1 MEQDPGAAMT
11 ARERLDDVFM
21 LNVQVDTPP
30 LEPGSLDC
38 VLLGDVLEH
47 LVDPEDVLRRY
58 REPSSTSPLGCS
70 TVRISGS
77 SPT

>member
-1 MEQDPGAAMT
+1 MRDPSRYVAGVEQDPGAAMT

-38 VLLGDVLEH
+38 VSLGDVLEH
-47 LVDPEDVLRRY
+47 LVDPETCFGATGSCCA
-58 REPSSTSPLGCS
+58 P
-70 TVRISGS
+70 TVWR
-77 SPT
+77 